1 MASTPAKSYRI
12 PPDLF
17 ARAVEAAESR
27 GCTVTELVEQG
38 LRAVVDGD
46 VAALHRSLAEARRDL
61 LSIRVL
67 VDTRLEALLEPD
79 APAKPGPP
87 PPEYGVDAR
96 GHERIAPDSS

>member
-1 MASTPAKSYRI
+1 MASTPAKSYRL
-12 PPDLF
+12 PPDLLV
-17 ARAVEAAESR
+17 RAAEAAEAR

-67 VDTRLEALLEPD
+67 VDARLEALLEPD
-79 APAKPGPP
+79 AVPP
-87 PPEYGVDAR
+87 KKRRRTP
-96 GHERIAPDSS
+96 